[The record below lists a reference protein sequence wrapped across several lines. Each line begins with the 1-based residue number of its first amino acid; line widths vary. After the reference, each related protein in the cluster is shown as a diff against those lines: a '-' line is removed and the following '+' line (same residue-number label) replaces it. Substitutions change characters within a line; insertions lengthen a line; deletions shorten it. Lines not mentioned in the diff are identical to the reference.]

1 MRAVDSYIFRQLAVT
16 TLGIALTLTF
26 AIWLTQSLRLF
37 DFIVNRGLPADQFL
51 VFAGLLM
58 PSFLGVVL
66 PVAAFAAILF
76 VYNKLII
83 DSELVVLRAAGLSFY
98 QLARPAILLGLIVT
112 ALCYLI
118 TLYLLPASFREF
130 KDRQW
135 SLRSDY
141 STVLLQEGIFA
152 EVEDGLTVYVRER
165 AEDGTLLGVMVH
177 DSRDKGE
184 TVTLIAKR
192 GALIDQGAGPV
203 VILFD
208 GSRQEMARESGKLS
222 VLNFDRYAV
231 ELGNVAP
238 KQLAW
243 RWREPKE
250 RFMSELLRNSTVPED
265 IRYRRELVAEA
276 HMRIVT
282 PLYAFAFVLV
292 GLAGMLCG
300 EFSRRGQTKRI
311 LGSVVCVGVLEGVM
325 LAVQDLVV
333 RYPLAIVVMYLAAIL
348 PSLFCAYLLF
358 TRSLRTRRRG
368 ARPVAQSA
376 ARPA

>member
-1 MRAVDSYIFRQLAVT
+1 MRAVDFYIFRQLAVT
-16 TLGIALTLTF
+16 TLGVGLTLTF

-66 PVAAFAAILF
+66 PVAAFASVLF

-83 DSELVVLRAAGLSFY
+83 DSELVVLRAAGLSFF
-98 QLARPAILLGLIVT
+98 QLARPAILLGLVVT

-152 EVEDGLTVYVRER
+152 EVEDGLTVYVRAR
-165 AEDGTLLGVMVH
+165 TNDGTLLGVMVH
-177 DSRDKGE
+177 DSRDPQE
-184 TVTLIAKR
+184 TVTLIAER
-192 GALIDQGAGPV
+192 GALVDHGAGPV
-203 VILFD
+203 VILLD
-208 GSRQEMARESGKLS
+208 GSRQEMVRESGKLS

-231 ELGNVAP
+231 ELGTVAH
-238 KQLAW
+238 QRQSW

-265 IRYRRELVAEA
+265 VRYRRELVAEA
-276 HMRIVT
+276 HMRVVT

-292 GLAGMLCG
+292 GLAAMLCG

-311 LGSVVCVGVLEGVM
+311 LGAVACVGVLEGLM
-325 LAVQDLVV
+325 LSVQDLAV
-333 RYPLAIVVMYLAAIL
+333 RYPEAIVAMYLAGVL
-348 PSLFCAYLLF
+348 PSLFCGYLLF
-358 TRSLRTRRRG
+358 TRSARKRRR
-368 ARPVAQSA
+368 A
-376 ARPA
+376 ALPA